1 MNEHSSVDGSNVQA
15 EGLLRA
21 TVGVCETQPVMAE
34 GLKALLAACPDLEF
48 GRYVPSLH
56 AAMEMVRASRPAV
69 VLADKGFGLHG
80 LIEWIADLRALPV
93 GTAVAVWGITVTEA
107 EALRLIQAGAKAVLR
122 KSIDPVTLLDC
133 LRAVA
138 SGATWM
144 EESIFRESQRS
155 PAWVFSELT
164 PREHQ
169 VRELVRQGLPNSAIA
184 RELGI
189 RPGTVKIHLKHI
201 FEKTGIRGRYGL
213 ALEALKDKRLAA
225 SPEM

>member
-1 MNEHSSVDGSNVQA
+1 
-15 EGLLRA
+15 
-21 TVGVCETQPVMAE
+21 MAE
-34 GLKALLAACPDLEF
+34 GLKALLAACSDLEF

-56 AAMEMVRASRPAV
+56 AGMEMVRAFRPAV

-80 LIEWIADLRALPV
+80 LIEWIAELRALPV
-93 GTAVAVWGITVTEA
+93 RTRVAVWGITVTEA

-122 KSIDPVTLLDC
+122 KSIDPITLLDC
-133 LRAVA
+133 LRSVA

-155 PAWVFSELT
+155 PWAFSELT

-201 FEKTGIRGRYGL
+201 FEKTGIRGRHGL
-213 ALEALKDKRLAA
+213 ALEELKDKRLAA